1 MEAASQAQSA
11 SQTPV
16 LDPFIGDFDEE
27 DRKPNVA
34 YLDALNANRKRSRS
48 LEDESE
54 KGSKLL
60 RSNAGTPVFS
70 QSSQISS
77 AVTSPSPFTDT
88 SFTDMESSTELMTSQ
103 KSLIGGDNEPMISG
117 IYYYLIVNQFGERHV
132 INDNLFSSSGRDADA
147 IFSGYTGDSR

>member
-1 MEAASQAQSA
+1 M
-11 SQTPV
+11 
-16 LDPFIGDFDEE
+16 
-27 DRKPNVA
+27 
-34 YLDALNANRKRSRS
+34 
-48 LEDESE
+48 
-54 KGSKLL
+54 L

-132 INDNLFSSSGRDADA
+132 IDDYLFSSSGRDADA